1 MSSDRRL
8 PSVSIKTIGCRL
20 NQAESAA
27 MAAGFNAAG
36 YHVASPGAPA
46 NVCVV
51 HTCAVTANAER
62 KSMQFARSVKRK
74 HPDIFV
80 VLAGCAVE
88 LSGPALAE
96 KTGADLLVGQADKF
110 RLPTLIAAHS
120 GITFLTPPT
129 HSHTHTPTH
138 PIPLFNST
146 RALVK
151 VQDGCNFH
159 CSYCVVPRARGNPVS
174 RPLADVV
181 KEVEG
186 LVENGYREVVLTG
199 ANLGCYRHGNAGLV
213 DLVQAVERIRGL
225 PRIRLSSLETTTA
238 EHAVVEH
245 MGASPKLCRYLHIP
259 LQSGSDTILASMG
272 RRYTVD
278 DYYRFVSFALE
289 RVPGLGLGTD
299 LIVGFP
305 GENDSNFDETVQLV
319 KRIPFSNLH
328 VFTYSKRDRTPA
340 ATMRGQVPDKVK
352 KIRAARLAELGAAKS
367 EAFGDSLV
375 GTRVSVLVEE
385 HDSNG
390 QAAGWTGEY
399 VRAVL
404 PGGRLAR
411 NDIVDFVPDAFADGM
426 LRTDTAAPGPQKVL

>member
-1 MSSDRRL
+1 M
-8 PSVSIKTIGCRL
+8 
-20 NQAESAA
+20 
-27 MAAGFNAAG
+27 
-36 YHVASPGAPA
+36 
-46 NVCVV
+46 
-51 HTCAVTANAER
+51 
-62 KSMQFARSVKRK
+62 
-74 HPDIFV
+74 
-80 VLAGCAVE
+80 
-88 LSGPALAE
+88 
-96 KTGADLLVGQADKF
+96 
-110 RLPTLIAAHS
+110 
-120 GITFLTPPT
+120 
-129 HSHTHTPTH
+129 
-138 PIPLFNST
+138 
-146 RALVK
+146 
-151 VQDGCNFH
+151 
-159 CSYCVVPRARGNPVS
+159 VPRARGNPVS